1 MFGAINTQLP
11 DTITT
16 YEEAHAKWASI
27 KPIRGRGDQNT
38 RPLARRGND
47 NLTIRQDTRTNDIV
61 VRLYSTDIV
70 TYHQANHITLEPYA
84 SALTNRIISSL
95 FGYTH
100 LHTHWADRDRSA
112 PDHITGVN
120 GRYYN
125 TPDYA
130 YIRCGDP
137 EWTLV
142 SGAKPFEVPRLDRKG
157 GKQALR
163 DANYY
168 TFKLWLETRV
178 RLGVI
183 EFGYLW
189 PRSPYKWTPRQAWQ
203 YLTAGEEGWAEI
215 VGRMSS
221 STPLERELESLRR
234 AVYSYAGC
242 YDTETVEYFD
252 SWQQLDAA
260 LRQMRRVTRTTWPT

>member
-1 MFGAINTQLP
+1 MFSATNMILP
-11 DTITT
+11 DRMLS
-16 YEEAHAKWASI
+16 YDSALKKHQSI

-47 NLTIRQDTRTNDIV
+47 NLTIRQEPTTNDIV

-70 TYHQANHITLEPYA
+70 TYHSPDGPDKGHITLEPYA

-95 FGYTH
+95 FGYTQ
-100 LHTHWADRDRSA
+100 LHTHWSDRDHPQ
-112 PDHITGVN
+112 PDYITGVH

-130 YIRCGDP
+130 YIKCDDQSWSLAG
-137 EWTLV
+137 
-142 SGAKPFEVPRLDRKG
+142 GAKPFEVPRLDRKG
-157 GKQALR
+157 GKQALG
-163 DANYY
+163 DANYD
-168 TFKLWLETRV
+168 TFKLWLETRI

-183 EFGYLW
+183 EFGYRW
-189 PRSPYKWTPRQAWQ
+189 SRSPYKWTPRLAWQ
-203 YLTAGEEGWAEI
+203 YLTAGEEGWAE
-215 VGRMSS
+215 VVKRLSS

-260 LRQMRRVTRTTWPT
+260 LRQMRRVS

>member
-11 DTITT
+11 DAITT

-27 KPIRGRGDQNT
+27 KPIRGREDQNT
-38 RPLARRGND
+38 RPLARRAND
-47 NLTIRQDTRTNDIV
+47 SLTIRQDTETNDIV

-70 TYHQANHITLEPYA
+70 TYHSPDGDQANHITLEPYA

-100 LHTHWADRDRSA
+100 LHTHWADRDHPA

-163 DANYY
+163 DANYD
-168 TFKLWLETRV
+168 TFKLWLETRI

-189 PRSPYKWTPRQAWQ
+189 SRSPYKWTPRLAWQ
-203 YLTAGEEGWAEI
+203 YLTAGEEGWAE
-215 VGRMSS
+215 VVKRMSS

-260 LRQMRRVTRTTWPT
+260 LRQMRRIA